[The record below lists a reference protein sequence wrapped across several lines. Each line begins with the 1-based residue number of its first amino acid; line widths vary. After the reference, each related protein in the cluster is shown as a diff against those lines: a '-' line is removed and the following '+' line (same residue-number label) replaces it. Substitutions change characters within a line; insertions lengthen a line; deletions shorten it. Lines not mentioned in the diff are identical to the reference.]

1 MKNKNTDM
9 SNRGVQVGGNVSDSV
24 LVAGDGN
31 TITMHLEKVTLPPA
45 DSVNIREE
53 INSLKAAL
61 AQLQSNQQMKIN
73 NAVSEVEHE
82 LAQPAPDKDEIGSTL
97 DRALKVAQK
106 TEGYIRTIDK
116 LKPRITN
123 IAAWLGENGYKL
135 LAAVGLTT

>member
-1 MKNKNTDM
+1 
-9 SNRGVQVGGNVSDSV
+9 
-24 LVAGDGN
+24 
-31 TITMHLEKVTLPPA
+31 
-45 DSVNIREE
+45 
-53 INSLKAAL
+53 
-61 AQLQSNQQMKIN
+61 MKID